1 MDWLMRII
9 EGLSIMVLTIV
20 VLLVSFYLVLLA
32 LDRGLKWKSGRR
44 EDEGLADLW
53 QSTVIRPPD
62 ADDEKDS
69 RHHQPF
75 MATKDRR

>member
-32 LDRGLKWKSGRR
+32 LHWGLKWKSGTR

-53 QSTVIRPPD
+53 QSTVIPSPEGE
-62 ADDEKDS
+62 DENDS
-69 RHHQPF
+69 KEHLPF
-75 MATKDRR
+75 MATKDHR